1 MSAPPVRP
9 LSPARLSA
17 LTDGIFAIAM
27 TLLVLNLA
35 VPELP
40 AATAAAQLP
49 HALLALWPKLLS
61 YALSFVVV
69 GVYWVG
75 QHNQFHFL
83 RWVDRPFLWL
93 NLLFLL
99 AVCTI
104 PFSAA
109 LLGAYMWVPLAV
121 AIYGLNLSAVGA
133 MLYAIWRYAT
143 DGHRLID
150 PNLAPEA
157 IRTAGRR
164 ILVGVAVYAIAALVA
179 AFDSW
184 VSVALYVAMPLFYIA
199 PGRIDRHFGREVA
212 RHRASSPEQAARD

>member
-1 MSAPPVRP
+1 MSAPNARP

-121 AIYGLNLSAVGA
+121 AIYGLNLAAVGA
-133 MLYAIWRYAT
+133 VLYAIWRYAT
-143 DGHRLID
+143 DGHRLVD
-150 PNLAPEA
+150 PNLPPQA
-157 IRTAGRR
+157 IRIAGRR
-164 ILVGVAVYAIAALVA
+164 VAIGVVVYLAAVGVA

-184 VSVALYVAMPLFYIA
+184 VSVAIYVAMPLYYIV
-199 PGRIDRHFGREVA
+199 PGRIDRHFGRDA
-212 RHRASSPEQAARD
+212 APDHAPSSDVAARD